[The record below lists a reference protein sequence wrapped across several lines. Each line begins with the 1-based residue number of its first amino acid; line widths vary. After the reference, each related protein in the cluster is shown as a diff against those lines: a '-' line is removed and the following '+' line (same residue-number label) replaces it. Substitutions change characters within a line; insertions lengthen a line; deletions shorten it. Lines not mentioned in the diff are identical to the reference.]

1 MRTGLLA
8 LVMAMLALPACSQS
22 DPVFQIDFSNPALS
36 PSHWTLTV
44 HPDGSGHFRSERGS
58 ATAESSQTV
67 DAPNLDRD
75 IQLSAGFAQR
85 VFQIAHRHN
94 WAGEECESHI
104 KVAFQGW
111 KKLSYSG
118 SEGPGA
124 CTFNYAKDKE
134 TQALAD
140 SLMAVSGTI
149 LEGARLEMMLAHDRL
164 SLDREMEYLVEA
176 SGDGRI
182 QQLCAIRGILERLAE
197 EPSVMER
204 VRKRAL
210 LLLAKAGR

>member
-8 LVMAMLALPACSQS
+8 LAMAVLALPACSQS

-36 PSHWTLTV
+36 PSHWTLTF

-58 ATAESSQTV
+58 APAESPQSL

-85 VFQIAHRHN
+85 VFQIAYRHN
-94 WAGEECESHI
+94 WAGGECESHI

-118 SEGPGA
+118 ADGQGA
-124 CTFNYAKDKE
+124 CTFNFAKDKE

-197 EPSVMER
+197 DPDVMER

-210 LLLAKAGR
+210 LLLARSGG

>member
-197 EPSVMER
+197 DPGVMER